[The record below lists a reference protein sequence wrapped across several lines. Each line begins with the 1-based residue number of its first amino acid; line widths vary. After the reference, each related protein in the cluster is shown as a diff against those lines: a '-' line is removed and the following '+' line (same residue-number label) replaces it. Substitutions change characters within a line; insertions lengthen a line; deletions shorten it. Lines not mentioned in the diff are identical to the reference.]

1 MLTIQ
6 PTTILTGVCISGDFW
21 DLDALITAI
30 YEITGEE
37 NRYLDFQGARKRILS
52 VCLAMRQATKGEK
65 NIEFISNGMHKAIEK
80 NKNVLT
86 PKKNV
91 YFSTEVLM
99 PELIFTALALN
110 DFIRLYE
117 EHEDNSQWNYSIAT
131 VRQFQ
136 AAVGELLESLI
147 EPEHY
152 MVFLEMLHTK
162 QPAFFRYATQYV
174 DILNTEYL
182 QLSRDERKE
191 HLVAYAIR
199 LLIEDESYTIL
210 KEQLLEVAKTSKHEI
225 HELEITV
232 KYPELIDW

>member
-1 MLTIQ
+1 
-6 PTTILTGVCISGDFW
+6 
-21 DLDALITAI
+21 
-30 YEITGEE
+30 
-37 NRYLDFQGARKRILS
+37 
-52 VCLAMRQATKGEK
+52 
-65 NIEFISNGMHKAIEK
+65 
-80 NKNVLT
+80 
-86 PKKNV
+86 
-91 YFSTEVLM
+91 
-99 PELIFTALALN
+99 
-110 DFIRLYE
+110 
-117 EHEDNSQWNYSIAT
+117 
-131 VRQFQ
+131 
-136 AAVGELLESLI
+136 
-147 EPEHY
+147 
-152 MVFLEMLHTK
+152 MLHTK